1 MYVYNDVL
9 ITHVLKSVWYFLV
22 YLIKQCPHLCYD
34 SYMYDCV
41 YVGVHNLTV

>member
-22 YLIKQCPHLCYD
+22 YLIKQVGTTFVTTATCMIV
-34 SYMYDCV
+34 YM
-41 YVGVHNLTV
+41 LASII